1 MDITNRISKMVA
13 HYGINLTTLSKKVGL
28 NNSVTISKI
37 INEKRKPSSKTVGRI
52 IHAFPDIN
60 YDWLVNGEGDMLK
73 SESNKETSTVNND
86 EMTVTASQVANFMRQ
101 YYPYSTAES
110 EKRIVEIVK
119 ETENKIVSFLTNTY
133 PTTPNW
139 SYKLFEE
146 MEAMEGRSK
155 KINASFLKAH
165 QSTQKDIGSLNSAV
179 EALTKRIAGLD
190 ILMEEIEKQDL
201 MHKLRVKKFIK
212 SKK

>member
-1 MDITNRISKMVA
+1 MYERILMIIR
-13 HYGINLTTLSKKVGL
+13 HYNLSISQFSREIGL
-28 NNSVTISKI
+28 NSPATIQKI
-37 INEKRKPSSKTVGRI
+37 ITYKRKASPKTSGKILNR
-52 IHAFPDIN
+52 FPDIN
-60 YDWLVNGEGDMLK
+60 YDWLITGRGDMLK
-73 SESNKETSTVNND
+73 SESNKETSTVNDD
-86 EMTVTASQVANFMRQ
+86 EMTVTASQVANFMKQ
-101 YYPYSTAES
+101 YYPNSTAES
-110 EKRIVEIVK
+110 EKRIVEIIK
-119 ETENKIVSFLTNTY
+119 ESENKIVSFLTNTY

-139 SYKLFEE
+139 SYKLFDE
-146 MEAMEGRSK
+146 MEAMESRSK

-212 SKK
+212 AKK